1 MRIRNTRVAAA
12 AAIAGM
18 AIGIPSA
25 GAVAHHLITV
35 ALGWPVISFQSSKAL
50 TPWTPWTP

>member
-1 MRIRNTRVAAA
+1 MRIRNTRVAAT

-25 GAVAHHLITV
+25 GAVAHHFITG
-35 ALGWPVISFQSSKAL
+35 ADIKTAP
-50 TPWTPWTP
+50 

>member
-1 MRIRNTRVAAA
+1 MRIRNTRVVAT

-25 GAVAHHLITV
+25 GAVAHHFITG
-35 ALGWPVISFQSSKAL
+35 ADIKTAP
-50 TPWTPWTP
+50 